1 MCGFRR
7 SNGSAAPC
15 LPKRCWLSSRYWTAS
30 DAGDSRSLK
39 KFLVRIRQKLVKSR
53 ERRKRPMGAHHRIHL
68 LADALL
74 RHGTLSGDEIFEL
87 AA

>member
-1 MCGFRR
+1 M
-7 SNGSAAPC
+7 A
-15 LPKRCWLSSRYWTAS
+15 
-30 DAGDSRSLK
+30 
-39 KFLVRIRQKLVKSR
+39 V
-53 ERRKRPMGAHHRIHL
+53 HHGIHL

>member
-1 MCGFRR
+1 
-7 SNGSAAPC
+7 
-15 LPKRCWLSSRYWTAS
+15 
-30 DAGDSRSLK
+30 
-39 KFLVRIRQKLVKSR
+39 
-53 ERRKRPMGAHHRIHL
+53 MGAHHRIHL

>member
-1 MCGFRR
+1 VPAEALLAFRAVTGR
-7 SNGSAAPC
+7 
-15 LPKRCWLSSRYWTAS
+15 AS

-39 KFLVRIRQKLVKSR
+39 EFLVRLRQKLVKSPK
-53 ERRKRPMGAHHRIHL
+53 EKKTEGAQHRIHL

-74 RHGTLSGDEIFEL
+74 RHGILSGDEIFEL